1 MASTGVQDPDL
12 RVRYAALGALAELM
26 DHLSPYVQVK
36 YHTELMPVL
45 ARLMI
50 SEPTLKMQTQA
61 TRTVLSFCQGLQN
74 FDEDDEEAI
83 NVNGK
88 EIMQNYTAQ
97 TLEALVTIL

>member
-1 MASTGVQDPDL
+1 M
-12 RVRYAALGALAELM
+12 AELVE
-26 DHLSPYVQVK
+26 HLSPYVQVK

-45 ARLMI
+45 TRLMV

-61 TRTVLSFCQGLQN
+61 TRTVLAFCHGLQN
-74 FDEDDEEAI
+74 FDEEDEDAI

-88 EIMQNYTAQ
+88 EIMQNYTTQ